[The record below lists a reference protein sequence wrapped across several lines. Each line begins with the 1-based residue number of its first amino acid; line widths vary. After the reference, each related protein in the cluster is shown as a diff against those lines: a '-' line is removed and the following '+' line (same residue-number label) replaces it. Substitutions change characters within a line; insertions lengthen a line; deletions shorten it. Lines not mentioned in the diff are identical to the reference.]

1 MLTTEIT
8 SLDRKV
14 TSIQGGMITARH
26 AIMEIVSKSRP
37 YMQQFLGVDR
47 HLTGSGVVISFLP
60 QVESE
65 ARCVMAGLLP
75 FLRHKHGDDIA
86 KCFNPLAINIHKEST
101 WDPET
106 QEVVTAADH
115 QVATL
120 AEINPEMDCKIER
133 RHWIIDSPPKT
144 KHKTKTGKSDQSQQG
159 IQGGVMSHAS
169 DAWGDKISW
178 KTSDVCRIG
187 FLNPTGFPV

>member
-1 MLTTEIT
+1 
-8 SLDRKV
+8 
-14 TSIQGGMITARH
+14 
-26 AIMEIVSKSRP
+26 
-37 YMQQFLGVDR
+37 
-47 HLTGSGVVISFLP
+47 
-60 QVESE
+60 
-65 ARCVMAGLLP
+65 MAGLLP

-169 DAWGDKISW
+169 DAWGDKINW
-178 KTSDVCRIG
+178 DTSQKVGIWHFWYSFAKNAKFSDSMTSSPKSDR
-187 FLNPTGFPV
+187 

>member
-1 MLTTEIT
+1 M
-8 SLDRKV
+8 
-14 TSIQGGMITARH
+14 
-26 AIMEIVSKSRP
+26 
-37 YMQQFLGVDR
+37 
-47 HLTGSGVVISFLP
+47 
-60 QVESE
+60 
-65 ARCVMAGLLP
+65 MAGLLP

-120 AEINPEMDCKIER
+120 AEINP
-133 RHWIIDSPPKT
+133 KT

-169 DAWGDKISW
+169 DAWGDKLNW
-178 KTSDVCRIG
+178 DTSQKVGIWHFWYSFAKNAKFSDSMTSSPKSDR
-187 FLNPTGFPV
+187 